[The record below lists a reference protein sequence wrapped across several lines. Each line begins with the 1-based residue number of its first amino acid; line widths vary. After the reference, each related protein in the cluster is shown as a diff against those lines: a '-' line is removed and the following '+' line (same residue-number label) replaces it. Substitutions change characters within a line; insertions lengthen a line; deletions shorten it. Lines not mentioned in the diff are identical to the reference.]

1 MSVRPPFVVPPENVN
16 LWDKDFE
23 REYNVWKDNDSNSKS
38 NKEDYRLYIINI
50 NKDYDMEEV
59 FDKLEIGLEAFE
71 KLIICTFRLP
81 NYNLNED
88 LEKIYHEKENVIVK
102 DFIKWG
108 MEFVMNHQSV
118 DLSQVKGDITTK
130 GTKPDSIE
138 DTTMSPEVDR
148 INNQHMTPV
157 AKEEVVGEMETD
169 QTRIKSKRKKR
180 KNKESRQRRLL
191 KYHEKLVKTSGL
203 PPSRLMEKQ
212 KHGPVQNHLKR
223 SSSFQQSLL
232 MVQHLP
238 QPSMESNGTGWPE
251 ARPMLVLGSNTPQS
265 THMYCEST
273 SGSQNQQSLS
283 LSPQYSVGWP
293 VGVPVYQP
301 QLLSVQPGGRPA
313 YCFHCFQFGTV
324 YTIHPA

>member
-1 MSVRPPFVVPPENVN
+1 MSVRLPFVVPPENVN
-16 LWDKDFE
+16 LWNKDFE

-59 FDKLEIGLEAFE
+59 FDKLEIGLETFE
-71 KLIICTFRLP
+71 KLVICTFRLP

-238 QPSMESNGTGWPE
+238 
-251 ARPMLVLGSNTPQS
+251 
-265 THMYCEST
+265 
-273 SGSQNQQSLS
+273 
-283 LSPQYSVGWP
+283 
-293 VGVPVYQP
+293 
-301 QLLSVQPGGRPA
+301 LLLLYLPLEQ
-313 YCFHCFQFGTV
+313 
-324 YTIHPA
+324 